1 MFNFKVFINSTLLI
15 QYEMLRECK
24 QVTSLQSWPSEMRQT
39 ESSILFLDDTLLF
52 IGGHWLS
59 IPDRPVA

>member
-1 MFNFKVFINSTLLI
+1 MKCLGSA
-15 QYEMLRECK
+15 K
-24 QVTSLQSWPSEMRQT
+24 QVTSLQSWPSEMWQT
-39 ESSILFLDDTLLF
+39 ESSIPFLDDTLLF